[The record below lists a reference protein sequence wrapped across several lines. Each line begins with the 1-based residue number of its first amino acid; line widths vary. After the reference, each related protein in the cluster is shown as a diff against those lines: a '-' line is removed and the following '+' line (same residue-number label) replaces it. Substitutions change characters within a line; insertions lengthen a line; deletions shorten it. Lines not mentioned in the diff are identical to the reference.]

1 LVVATDQGAVMMRRE
16 SVTIYVH
23 RDPVDFRQSINGL
36 CIRVSE
42 VMELDAFSGSLFVF
56 GNRARNKIKIL
67 YWDKTGF
74 ALWYKRLEKNT
85 FKWPRKGDP
94 VLSLTDEQFDWLL
107 RGLDIAKLTPHAE
120 SVFTDLF

>member
-1 LVVATDQGAVMMRRE
+1 MIRRE

-36 CIRVSE
+36 SIRVSD
-42 VMELDAFSGSLFVF
+42 VMELDVFSGALFVF
-56 GNRARNKIKIL
+56 GNRSRNKIKIL

-74 ALWYKRLEKNT
+74 ALWYKRLEKNR

-107 RGLDIAKLTPHAE
+107 RGLDIAKLTPHTE